1 MPLRAPPYGEDV
13 YAQLRPALPAGFP
26 FTDARRGA
34 PAGWATLAGSVGLP
48 MLLAIS
54 LAVLAWALP
63 GSGEPQA
70 LAMLGLAGLAA
81 ALGASAVWVFAAAA
95 RRRALE
101 LETLRAEQRALHE
114 ELTALAHDLRA
125 PLVTAHSYFELLADE
140 AFGRLPGEARE
151 AAERGK
157 VASARARDVADA
169 ALRRSLRAGGTRGA
183 RGAGRPAAVGVDLN
197 ALVGD
202 VLAGLAAQLAA
213 TDAEIEVGD
222 LPVAAGADRDA
233 LYGVF
238 SALVELALQYAPPGR
253 APRIL
258 VSGYEDGDFASISV
272 RDWGPGIAR
281 REHGRIFGELER
293 REDAAS
299 GAELGLA
306 TGRRLVREQGGRV
319 WIDPL
324 VTDGV
329 CVRVALPRPR
339 G

>member
-1 MPLRAPPYGEDV
+1 MPLHGEDV
-13 YAQLRPALPAGFP
+13 YAQLRSALPAGFP
-26 FTDARRGA
+26 FADARRGA

-81 ALGASAVWVFAAAA
+81 ALGASAVWAFTAAA

-101 LETLRAEQRALHE
+101 LETLRAEQRALRE

-151 AAERGK
+151 AAKRGK
-157 VASARARDVADA
+157 VASERARDLADA
-169 ALRRSLRAGGTRGA
+169 ALRRSLRAGDTRGV
-183 RGAGRPAAVGVDLN
+183 GRPSAAGVDLN

-213 TDAEIEVGD
+213 ADAEIEVGD

-233 LYGVF
+233 LYAVF

-258 VSGYEDGDFASISV
+258 VSDYEDGDFASISV

-281 REHGRIFGELER
+281 REHERIFGELER

-306 TGRRLVREQGGRV
+306 TVRRLVREQGGRV